1 MAKFSATTNS
11 FASPITTPDT
21 AISVHA
27 NAAGESFELVEAI
40 MTGSGT
46 STANDFP
53 HTASLQGSTLNTA
66 GTGTAFTA
74 DVLRGGAQASLMS
87 VLINYTAEPAAN
99 SGNERVQFGFNQ
111 RGGMRYAVPQ
121 GEGINIHN
129 ADTVK
134 ALLFFVQAQ
143 TAGAVDATVHYW
155 EP

>member
-1 MAKFSATTNS
+1 MGKFSATTNS
-11 FASPITTPDT
+11 FASPTGTADT

-27 NAAGESFELVEAI
+27 NGAGEQFELVEAI

-46 STANDFP
+46 DAAADSP
-53 HTASLQGSTLNTA
+53 HTGHLIGSTMNTA

-87 VLINYTAEPAAN
+87 VLIDYTVEPAAN

-111 RGGMRYAVPQ
+111 RGGMRHAVPQ
-121 GEGINIHN
+121 GEGVIIHN

-134 ALLFFVQAQ
+134 GLLFQTVAQ
-143 TAGAVDATVHYW
+143 TAGFVDATVHYW